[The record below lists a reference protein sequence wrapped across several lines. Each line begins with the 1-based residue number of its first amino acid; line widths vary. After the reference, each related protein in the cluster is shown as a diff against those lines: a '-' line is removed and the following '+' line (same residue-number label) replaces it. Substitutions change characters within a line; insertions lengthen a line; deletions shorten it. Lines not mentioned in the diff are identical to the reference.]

1 MAYQSLYR
9 RYRPQKFAEVRG
21 QDHLVRALRN
31 AVIEGRVGHAYLLSG
46 PRGTGKTSTARILGK
61 VLNCID
67 VVDGEPCGVCDS
79 CIAIEEGRSFD
90 VHELDAA
97 SNNGVDAIRD
107 LINRASMGSPG
118 RTKVYILDEVHMLSM
133 AASNALLKTLEEPP
147 DHVVFV
153 LATTDPEK
161 VMATIRSRTQQFE
174 VHLLSADELRKLAEY
189 IVDDAG
195 LEVTPES
202 IEYVVRAGAGSA
214 RDMESALDQVVAAGG
229 ITDDLDAVNEL
240 VAALCE
246 RDTGR
251 ALIAVDGAINAGR
264 SPRVL
269 GERLIARLR
278 DVFLS
283 AMNADLSRLSDE
295 DRKQVADQAGRI
307 GPAGVT
313 RALEVLGTAFTG
325 IQDAP
330 DPRVVLEVALVRL
343 TKPEA
348 DHSLEAIVER
358 LERLEHGLGPL
369 GSPPPPAPH
378 QTVHPHVDPA
388 EVTTARADE
397 HDADPGADSG
407 PDLADEGDAPDP
419 GPGPGPVVSGAGAAN
434 AAREVLAARKGA
446 AGAAPKRP
454 AAAPP
459 RSAPAAETSPPPR
472 RGGAPASAARPATA
486 PAAASGPASGAP
498 AAAPA
503 PDPASPQT
511 GPPPAPGGALPTLLE
526 LERAWTGTIKE
537 SLPRKIR
544 TRFDAGTFL
553 EVGADG
559 RVRYGLPNQHYVG
572 RCEELRPEVEAAL
585 SAHFGVPVPLLIVVD
600 GDAQAPPVRGAA
612 SVRPPVE
619 QDEAVD
625 LSSLTDADVGAT
637 DSVERIAQVFPGAE
651 LVDDI
656 DR

>member
-31 AVIEGRVGHAYLLSG
+31 AVIEERVGHAYMFSG

-61 VLNCID
+61 VLNCVD

-79 CIAIEEGRSFD
+79 CVAIEEGRSFD

-97 SNNGVDAIRD
+97 SNNGVEAIRE
-107 LINRASMGSPG
+107 LIQRASMGSPG
-118 RTKVYILDEVHMLSM
+118 RTKVYILDEVHMLST
-133 AASNALLKTLEEPP
+133 AASNSLLKTLEEPP

-161 VMATIRSRTQQFE
+161 VLPTIRSRTQQFE
-174 VHLLSADELRKLAEY
+174 VHLLSADELRKLAEF

-195 LEVTPES
+195 LEVTPEA
-202 IEYVVRAGAGSA
+202 IEHVVRAGAGSA

-229 ITDDLDAVNEL
+229 VTDDLDAIDEL
-240 VAALCE
+240 VGALCE
-246 RDTGR
+246 HDTGR

-269 GERLIARLR
+269 GERLISRLR
-278 DVFLS
+278 DVFLA
-283 AMNADLSRLSDE
+283 AMDADLSRLSDE
-295 DRKQVADQAGRI
+295 DQERVSGHAGRI

-369 GSPPPPAPH
+369 GSPPPPAP
-378 QTVHPHVDPA
+378 QRGTHPHVDA
-388 EVTTARADE
+388 VD
-397 HDADPGADSG
+397 
-407 PDLADEGDAPDP
+407 PDP
-419 GPGPGPVVSGAGAAN
+419 SPEPETPPHAGRPATPEPVPPDVVSGSGAAS
-434 AAREVLAARKGA
+434 AAREVLAARKESSGS
-446 AGAAPKRP
+446 PKRP
-454 AAAPP
+454 APTRQDAGD
-459 RSAPAAETSPPPR
+459 RSAASPPPPPR
-472 RGGAPASAARPATA
+472 RSSGRPSTTATPAASTGSAPASTPAPAGAPADTSRPPV
-486 PAAASGPASGAP
+486 PAGG
-498 AAAPA
+498 AAP
-503 PDPASPQT
+503 T
-511 GPPPAPGGALPTLLE
+511 VHE
-526 LERAWTGTIKE
+526 VERAWNDTVKQGLAQKV
-537 SLPRKIR
+537 RV
-544 TRFDAGTFL
+544 RFDPGAFL
-553 EVGADG
+553 DLAPDG
-559 RVRYGLPNQHYVG
+559 RIRFGVPNQHYVG

-585 SAHFGVPVPLLIVVD
+585 AAHFGVPVPLVIVVD
-600 GDAQAPPVRGAA
+600 DDAQAPPVRGAA
-612 SVRPPVE
+612 APRPPVE
-619 QDEAVD
+619 QDDSVD
-625 LSSLTDADVGAT
+625 LSQLTDADVGAT
-637 DSVERIAQVFPGAE
+637 DTVERIAQVFPGAE
-651 LVDDI
+651 LVEDLE
-656 DR
+656 R